1 MEHALS
7 LTFASHSLRIKYQ
20 PSEGSMMIDLSTIQ
34 SLELIQNITNVKSKD
49 CLFGLINETLTPMGS
64 RILRSNI
71 LQPSTNEDLLKHRW
85 DAVEELTGKE
95 DMFFGIRRCKLAPLN
110 ILSGSITNVHQLSK
124 DFSMLISSLLLF
136 VLRALQTR
144 SY

>member
-1 MEHALS
+1 MEQALS
-7 LTFASHSLRIKYQ
+7 LTFAPHSLRIKYQ

-85 DAVEELTGKE
+85 DAVEELTAKE
-95 DMFFGIRRCKLAPLN
+95 DMFFDTRRCKLAPLQ
-110 ILSGSITNVHQLSK
+110 LTCADSFTNVYQPSK
-124 DFSMLISSLLLF
+124 DSSMLTSFLLLF
-136 VLRALQTR
+136 V
-144 SY
+144 YCEHF

>member
-95 DMFFGIRRCKLAPLN
+95 DMFFGIRR
-110 ILSGSITNVHQLSK
+110 
-124 DFSMLISSLLLF
+124 
-136 VLRALQTR
+136 R
-144 SY
+144 SEERRVGKECPV

>member
-20 PSEGSMMIDLSTIQ
+20 PSEGSMMIDLSTIK

-71 LQPSTNEDLLKHRW
+71 LQPSTNEDLLKRRW
-85 DAVEELTGKE
+85 DAVEDLTAKE
-95 DMFFGIRRCKLAPLN
+95 DMFFDTRRCN
-110 ILSGSITNVHQLSK
+110 ITPSH
-124 DFSMLISSLLLF
+124 LL
-136 VLRALQTR
+136 V
-144 SY
+144 

>member
-7 LTFASHSLRIKYQ
+7 LTFASQSLRIKYQ

-49 CLFGLINETLTPMGS
+49 CLFGVMNETLTPMGS

-85 DAVEELTGKE
+85 DAVEELTAKE
-95 DMFFGIRRCKLAPLN
+95 DLFFDTRRCRPGNK
-110 ILSGSITNVHQLSK
+110 
-124 DFSMLISSLLLF
+124 
-136 VLRALQTR
+136 TR
-144 SY
+144 YRFQF